1 MRRARWWGVADAVLL
16 ALRRLGF
23 ACVVLLASQ
32 AVVAGQ
38 DLPQAGPGVPG
49 LGQRGADLAEP
60 RAPGVGTPGPDALKV
75 GSVVLH
81 RCNTGAPWCGFLAR
95 PLDPTGAA
103 SSATIS
109 IYFEFYPH
117 TDEGKSAGTLV
128 ATEGGPGYPA
138 TESRDEYLEFFGPLR
153 ATRDVVL
160 MDNRGTGRS
169 GAIDCRPLQT
179 DPGLTEANIGR
190 CGRTL
195 GAKAGLYSA
204 TLATDDLAAILDAL
218 GSGPID
224 LYGDSYGTFFE
235 QIFAVRHP
243 DRLRSIILDGA
254 YPLDGADYAWYPNYA
269 PAMRAKFDLACE
281 RSSGCSRL
289 LGSSLEHITPAVE
302 ALRRAPVPAQARD
315 SDGKIR
321 SFTAN
326 ATQLAMVMFGSAPA
340 YATVRETDAAARA
353 YLAGDALPLL
363 RLMAET
369 RVSVDSRD
377 ETQSPARFSSGL
389 AAAVM
394 CQDAPQIFDMSLD
407 PVRRGANRDA
417 AITQR
422 KHSAPDTYA
431 PFTIDEYR
439 GMPLDY
445 AFIDQCASW
454 PAIDA
459 ARVASMAKLRSAPYP
474 DVPALV
480 LSGDLD
486 NMTPVADGALVA
498 KRFARGRQVVVPN
511 GFHVNALPHSRSA
524 CPADIARRF
533 IETLDVADTKCLAS
547 VPEVRVLPV
556 FALHVFDL
564 EPARAL
570 AGNQA
575 SRGQL
580 QIVTGALLTVGDAI
594 ARMGSNTTGRSI
606 GLRGGSFEIAVGAD
620 GKRLSLRDVLWT
632 NDLRVSGTV
641 TYPGRSGDG
650 VADLT
655 VAGPEGA
662 NGALKVRWTEGL
674 PRAKAQVHG
683 SLGKSVVAAET
694 AAP

>member
-1 MRRARWWGVADAVLL
+1 MTRARWWGVAGAVLL
-16 ALRRLGF
+16 VSRLAAADLPTQTAPG
-23 ACVVLLASQ
+23 Q
-32 AVVAGQ
+32 AVAS
-38 DLPQAGPGVPG
+38 P
-49 LGQRGADLAEP
+49 E
-60 RAPGVGTPGPDALKV
+60 TLKV
-75 GSVVLH
+75 GTVVLH
-81 RCNTGAPWCGFLAR
+81 RCETGAPWCGTLVR
-95 PLDPTGAA
+95 PLDPAGGVPG
-103 SSATIS
+103 TIS

-128 ATEGGPGYPA
+128 ATEGGPGFPA
-138 TESRDEYLEFFGPLR
+138 TESRDEYLELFRPLR
-153 ATRDVVL
+153 GSRDVVL

-169 GAIDCRPLQT
+169 GAVDCHPLQT
-179 DPGLTEANIGR
+179 DPTLTEANIGR

-195 GAKAGLYSA
+195 GAKAALYSA
-204 TLATDDLAAILDAL
+204 TLATDDLAAILDVL

-235 QIFAVRHP
+235 QVFAVRHP
-243 DRLRSIILDGA
+243 DKLRSIILDGA
-254 YPLDGADYAWYPNYA
+254 YPLDGAEYAWYPNYA

-281 RSSGCSRL
+281 RSGGCGRL
-289 LGSSLEHITPAVE
+289 LGSSLEHITPVLE
-302 ALRRAPVPAQARD
+302 ALRREPVAAKARD
-315 SDGKIR
+315 GDGKLR

-326 ATQLAMVMFGSAPA
+326 AARLATVMFGSAPA

-353 YLAGDALPLL
+353 YLTGDPLPLL
-363 RLMAET
+363 RLMAESL
-369 RVSVDSRD
+369 VSVDSRD
-377 ETQSPARFSSGL
+377 ATQSPAKFSSGL

-407 PVRRGANRDA
+407 PARRATNRDE
-417 AITQR
+417 AIAQR

-459 ARVASMAKLRSAPYP
+459 ARVSSMAKLRTSPYP

-480 LSGDLD
+480 ISGDLD
-486 NMTPVADGALVA
+486 NMTPVADGTLVA
-498 KRFARGRQVVVPN
+498 KRFAHGRQIVVPN
-511 GFHVNALPHSRSA
+511 GFHVNALPHSRGA
-524 CPADIARRF
+524 CPAEIARRF
-533 IETLDVADTKCLAS
+533 IETLDVGDTTCLAS
-547 VPEVRVLPV
+547 MPEVRVLPA
-556 FALHVFDL
+556 FAVHVYDL

-580 QIVTGALLTVGDAI
+580 QIVTGALLTIGDAI
-594 ARMGSNTTGRSI
+594 ARTGSNFTGRSV
-606 GLRGGSFEIAVGAD
+606 GLRGGSFDIAVAAD
-620 GKRLSLRDVLWT
+620 GRQLTLRDVLWT
-632 NDLRVSGTV
+632 SDLRVSGTIA
-641 TYPGRSGDG
+641 YPGRSGDG
-650 VADLT
+650 TADLT

-662 NGALKVRWTEGL
+662 KGVLKARWTEGVA
-674 PRAKAQVHG
+674 RARAQVQG
-683 SLGKSVVAAET
+683 AFGKAVVAAET